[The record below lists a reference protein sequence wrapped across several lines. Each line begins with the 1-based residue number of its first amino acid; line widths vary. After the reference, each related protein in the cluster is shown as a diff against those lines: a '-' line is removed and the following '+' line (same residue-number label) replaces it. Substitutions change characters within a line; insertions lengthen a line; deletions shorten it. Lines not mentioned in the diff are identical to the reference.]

1 MIRSMTGFGAAAVE
15 DGALSVRAEARS
27 VNHRFLQVKTRLP
40 SELAHLESDVEALA
54 KKVLERG
61 AVTIHVGVERA
72 AGADVAKIDHA
83 AARAY
88 RDQLVALAK
97 ELGIA
102 PDVRLDVLVGLPGV
116 VASPDLRAEVEHEA
130 KLVEKAVQK
139 ALAALVTM
147 RETEGKSLLA
157 DLKKHADGV
166 AKLVVKIEERMPK
179 VVDEHHENLKK
190 RVDELLGGR
199 DVVKKADL
207 ARELALL
214 AERLDVSEE
223 LQRLTSHLGQLDALF
238 SKGKPV
244 GRELD
249 FLVQEFLREANTIGA
264 KCSDATIAHTVV
276 ELKTLIERLREQ
288 VQNVE

>member
-1 MIRSMTGFGAAAVE
+1 MIRSMTGFGAASVE

-27 VNHRFLQVKTRLP
+27 VNHRFLQVKSRLP
-40 SELAHLESDVEALA
+40 SELAHLEGELEGVV
-54 KKVLERG
+54 KKHLERG
-61 AVTIHVGVERA
+61 AVTIHIAVERA
-72 AGADVAKIDHA
+72 PSATVAKLDVEV
-83 AARAY
+83 ARAY
-88 RDQLVALAK
+88 RDQLRDMAK
-97 ELGIA
+97 TLGIE
-102 PDVRLDVLVGLPGV
+102 PEIELETLVELPGV

-130 KLVEKAVQK
+130 RLVEKAVRG
-139 ALAALVTM
+139 ALAKLVEM
-147 RETEGKSLLA
+147 REAEGKSLFA
-157 DLKKHADGV
+157 DLRKHTDGITKLV
-166 AKLVVKIEERMPK
+166 AKIEKRMPK
-179 VVDEHHENLKK
+179 VVAEHHKALRK

-214 AERLDVSEE
+214 AERMDVSEE
-223 LQRLTSHLGQLDALF
+223 LSRLSSHLGQLEALLA
-238 SKGKPV
+238 KGKPV

-264 KCSDATIAHTVV
+264 KCSDATIAHAVV